1 MKLSHGDS
9 VIVTAGKDKGKKG
22 TIMRVL
28 AAQNRVIVSGA
39 NMVTKHVKKSAQ
51 EAGKKIKYEVSLHA
65 SNVAILDPKTGKP
78 TRIGYRV
85 DTVTG
90 KKTRIA
96 KGSGVA
102 LERSKVAPDTSE
114 KVRSAPSATSD
125 SKPGKKSP
133 FWKKV
138 GFGSDVA
145 ASDSDAP
152 KGDSSALATPI
163 PAHRSGGRGS

>member
-28 AAQNRVIVSGA
+28 ADQNRVIVSGV
-39 NMVTKHVKKSAQ
+39 NMVTKHVKKTTQ
-51 EAGKKIKYEVSLHA
+51 EAGKKIKFEVSLHA
-65 SNVAILDPKTGKP
+65 SNVMILDPKTGKP
-78 TRIGYRV
+78 TRVGYKV
-85 DTVTG
+85 DKASG

-96 KGSGVA
+96 RRSGST
-102 LERSKVAPDTSE
+102 LERTKVAADASDKVATKSE
-114 KVRSAPSATSD
+114 
-125 SKPGKKSP
+125 KPGKKSP

-138 GFGSDVA
+138 GFGSDVTA
-145 ASDSDAP
+145 VGTEGAKVDAT
-152 KGDSSALATPI
+152 ATATPI

>member
-28 AAQNRVIVSGA
+28 ASQNRVIVSGV
-39 NMVTKHVKKSAQ
+39 NMVTKHVKKTSQ

-65 SNVAILDPKTGKP
+65 SNVSIIDPKSGKA
-78 TRIGYRV
+78 TRVGYKI
-85 DTVTG
+85 DKATG
-90 KKTRIA
+90 KKTRFA

-102 LERSKVAPDTSE
+102 LERSKVAPEMSE
-114 KVRSAPSATSD
+114 KSASTSGQPS
-125 SKPGKKSP
+125 KKSP

-138 GFGSDVA
+138 GFGSDAA
-145 ASDSDAP
+145 ASADTAVTETDGQAI
-152 KGDSSALATPI
+152 AI
-163 PAHRSGGRGS
+163 PTHRSGGRGS

>member
-28 AAQNRVIVSGA
+28 AAQNRVIVSGV
-39 NMVTKHVKKSAQ
+39 NMVTKHVKKTTQ

-65 SNVAILDPKTGKP
+65 SNVAILDPKSGKA
-78 TRIGYRV
+78 TRVGYKI
-85 DTVTG
+85 DKASG

-96 KGSGVA
+96 KASGSAV
-102 LERSKVAPDTSE
+102 ERTKVQASASE
-114 KVRSAPSATSD
+114 KGSPAAAA
-125 SKPGKKSP
+125 KPGKKSP

-138 GFGSDVA
+138 GFGSDA
-145 ASDSDAP
+145 ASTDADGA
-152 KGDSSALATPI
+152 KADASATAAPVT
-163 PAHRSGGRGS
+163 AHRSGGRGS